1 MKVTLNIVPDTQEE
15 SVEFYVHELTPA
27 IKAHAFDLQSCGQ
40 CADDH
45 RMATVQVAQGSVGG
59 TEHKPAAASSQ
70 KNAHSACSEVP
81 LQPDYFYGHKDGAII
96 VLREEHIVLVR
107 MEHGSV
113 VLYTTK
119 GTCVSYKR
127 LMDFESNAFSS
138 LVRISKSALV
148 NLNHIARIEPGFS
161 GSLSVRLDNSMVE
174 WISRR
179 CVASFKKRLGM

>member
-27 IKAHAFDLQSCGQ
+27 IKAYAFDLQSCGQ
-40 CADDH
+40 CADDQ
-45 RMATVQVAQGSVGG
+45 RMATVQVAQGSAGG
-59 TEHKPAAASSQ
+59 TEHNPAAASSQ

-107 MEHGSV
+107 MERGSV